1 MTDAGLAFSAVDHVH
16 MARALQLA
24 ERARFSARP
33 NPVVGC
39 VIAHGPAVVGEGF
52 HIRAGGPH
60 AEVHALRMAGERA
73 RGATAYVTLEPCA
86 HYGRTPP
93 CALALI
99 QAGVARVV
107 CAVGDPF
114 DQVAGGGFALLR
126 QAGIV
131 VEVGLMAAAARELN
145 IGFFTRIEQG
155 RPFVRIKL
163 AASLDGRT
171 AMADGSSRWI
181 TGAAARADVQH
192 WRARAGAVLTGA
204 GTVLA
209 DDPRLDVRLEPGIEV
224 ATGLRVVLDASLRSL
239 AMANVRRGST
249 PTLYLHAP
257 DAVLPDGDWGGTQ
270 FAAVARAADGR
281 LDLPAVLA
289 ELAGRG
295 INEVHVEAGAQL
307 CGAFVAAGLYDELLL
322 YQAPTLL
329 GDAARPLLAGL
340 GIAQMDQQRRLQ
352 LCQALMV
359 GGDLRLR
366 LRPQPV

>member
-1 MTDAGLAFSAVDHVH
+1 MSTVFSATDHAH

-39 VIAHGPAVVGEGF
+39 VIAQGERMVGEGF
-52 HIRAGGPH
+52 HLRAGGPH
-60 AEVHALRMAGERA
+60 AEVHALRMAGQQA

-99 QAGVARVV
+99 DAGVARVV
-107 CAVGDPF
+107 CALGDPF

-126 QAGIV
+126 DAGIQV
-131 VEVGLMAAAARELN
+131 DAGLMADAAREIN
-145 IGFFTRIEQG
+145 IGFLTRIEQG
-155 RPFVRIKL
+155 RPFVRVKL

-171 AMADGSSRWI
+171 AMADGRSQWI
-181 TGAAARADVQH
+181 TGTAARADVQH

-209 DDPRLDVRLEPGIEV
+209 DDPRLDVRLDETVEV
-224 ATGLRVVLDASLRSL
+224 APGLRVVLDSQLRSL
-239 AMANVRRGST
+239 HRAKVRSGST
-249 PTLYLHAP
+249 PTLYLHAAEVP
-257 DAVLPDGDWGGTQ
+257 APSIAGGQVQ
-270 FAAVARAADGR
+270 FAAVATTADGR
-281 LDLPAVLA
+281 LDLQAVLA
-289 ELAGRG
+289 ELAARG

-307 CGAFVAAGLYDELLL
+307 CGALVAAGLYDELLL

-340 GIAQMDQQRRLQ
+340 GIEHMDQQRRLQ
-352 LCQALMV
+352 WCEAVMV
-359 GGDLRLR
+359 GADLRLR
-366 LRPQPV
+366 LRPV

>member
-1 MTDAGLAFSAVDHVH
+1 MSAVFSAVDHAH

-24 ERARFSARP
+24 ERARFTARP

-39 VIAHGPAVVGEGF
+39 VIAHGERVVGEGF
-52 HIRAGGPH
+52 HLRAGGPH
-60 AEVHALRMAGERA
+60 AEVHALRMAGGQA

-99 QAGVARVV
+99 EAGVARVV
-107 CAVGDPF
+107 CALGDPF

-126 QAGIV
+126 DAGIT
-131 VEVGLMAAAARELN
+131 VEVGLMAAAAREIN
-145 IGFFTRIEQG
+145 IGFLTRIEQG

-163 AASLDGRT
+163 ASSLDGRT
-171 AMADGSSRWI
+171 AMADGSSKWI

-209 DDPRLDVRLEPGIEV
+209 DDPRMDVRLGEDVDV
-224 ATGLRVVLDASLRSL
+224 APGLRVVLDTSLRSL
-239 AMANVRRGST
+239 AMANVRHGST

-257 DAVLPDGDWGGTQ
+257 DAVVPEGDWGSAQ

-281 LDLPAVLA
+281 LDLSAVLA

-295 INEVHVEAGAQL
+295 INEVHVEAGARL

-340 GIAQMDQQRRLQ
+340 GIAQMQQQRRLQ
-352 LCQALMV
+352 LCEAVMV

-366 LRPQPV
+366 LRPQTE